1 MLLIL
6 MAALRP
12 ILALDM
18 NKIKRIVSAVFLA
31 ATLASVDSHAE
42 TLPVGYQLQVNAN
55 TIKVY
60 PKPDESEI
68 ALFEIPKGNLLD
80 VIEKQGDWY
89 RIKVSSINEL
99 GWVHSVPAEYGE
111 MTVSLLSNRG
121 PVGYALEGI
130 GNGQLIDGNE
140 TLLSKPIAT
149 PQKLVTLPPIDPS
162 QIPPPEANLPRDFI
176 PIEDRWR
183 LMQALGFK
191 FPWYDPYHQNEL
203 KGDLPVFHEWGEE
216 LFLNLGAI
224 SDTIVQYQR
233 VPLPVASQGSSYVGA
248 NNTFGRNTL
257 HAGVQNIILSA
268 DLSKG
273 DTTFKPPEW
282 ELKFS
287 PVLNRSYVKAA
298 ELGVLNVDPS
308 HGDTRSDG
316 YVGVQELFG
325 DLHLRNVSD
334 RYDFDSV
341 RVGIQPF
348 TSDFRGFLYQDV
360 PFGVRF
366 FGNRDNNQYQYN
378 LGWFKRI
385 EKDTNSGL
393 NDLSQG
399 FRNDDI
405 ITANLYIQ
413 DSLAK
418 GFTSQFSLTY
428 NVNHETEQHYNNNG
442 FLVRPLNVGDIR
454 PHNYHVTYLGY
465 AGEGHFDR
473 WNLSTTTY
481 LAYGYDSHNQISR
494 KPATIFA
501 GFHATELSRDFD
513 WVRIRANLAI
523 ASADSDP
530 YGGRE
535 TGFDAILENPNF
547 AGSDTSYFIR
557 QSIPLIG
564 GGALALTGGNGI
576 LPSLRS
582 SKDEGQSNFINPG
595 LFLLGIGADFDITPE
610 FRIFGNVSNLRFVDT
625 TVLGYLLSETPP
637 SNQLG
642 VDTSIGFHW
651 RPWLHQN
658 VIFNGSVAA
667 LIPGT
672 GLKQMYGTSQGTLY
686 SIVFNAVLTF

>member
-1 MLLIL
+1 
-6 MAALRP
+6 
-12 ILALDM
+12 M
-18 NKIKRIVSAVFLA
+18 NKYLFILRALGFSVV
-31 ATLASVDSHAE
+31 LASVHVYAE
-42 TLPVGYQLQVNAN
+42 TLPVGYQLQVNSNSIRVFA
-55 TIKVY
+55 
-60 PKPDESEI
+60 KPDESEI
-68 ALFEIPKGNLLD
+68 PLFEIPKGNLLD
-80 VIEKQGDWY
+80 VIEQQGDWY
-89 RIKVSSINEL
+89 RIRVSSINEL
-99 GWVHSVPAEYGE
+99 GWVHRVSIEYGE
-111 MTVSLLSNRG
+111 MSLSILSNRG
-121 PVGYALEGI
+121 PVGYALENV
-130 GNGQLIDGNE
+130 GNDPLIDGSE
-140 TLLSKPIAT
+140 ALRAKPMGA
-149 PQKLVTLPPIDPS
+149 PQKVVTLPPIDPS

-183 LMQALGFK
+183 LMQALGFQ

-203 KGDLPVFHEWGEE
+203 KGDLPLWGDDVF
-216 LFLNLGAI
+216 LSLGAI
-224 SDTIVQYQR
+224 SDTVLQAQR
-233 VPLPVASQGSSYVGA
+233 VPLPAASQSSSYTNS
-248 NNTFGRNTL
+248 NNTFGHNKL
-257 HAGVQNIILSA
+257 NVAVQNIILSA

-287 PVLNRSYVKAA
+287 PVINTNHVQAG
-298 ELGVLNVDPS
+298 EVGVLNVDPS
-308 HGDTRSDG
+308 RGTSRNDDF
-316 YVGVQELFG
+316 VGVQEMFA
-325 DLHLRNVSD
+325 DVHLRNVSD

-360 PFGVRF
+360 PFGVRL

-378 LGWFKRI
+378 LAWFKRI

-393 NDLSQG
+393 NDLAQG

-413 DSLAK
+413 DSIVK
-418 GFTSQFSLTY
+418 GYTSQFSWTY
-428 NVNHETEQHYNNNG
+428 NVNSEFDQHYNTNG
-442 FLVRPLNVGDIR
+442 FLVRPLIVGDTQ
-454 PHNYHVTYLGY
+454 PHRYHVHYLGY

-481 LAYGYDSHNQISR
+481 IAYGQDSHNPISR
-494 KPATIFA
+494 KSATIFS

-513 WVRIRANLAI
+513 WIRLRGNLAL
-523 ASADSDP
+523 ASGSNDP

-564 GGALALTGGNGI
+564 GGALALTGGNGL

-582 SKDEGQSNFINPG
+582 SKDEGQSNFVNPG
-595 LFLLGIGADFDITPE
+595 LFLLGVGADFDLTPE
-610 FRIFGNVSNLRFVDT
+610 LRVFGNISNLRFMDT
-625 TVLGYLLSETPP
+625 TVLGYLLTEAPP
-637 SNQLG
+637 DKALG
-642 VDTSIGFHW
+642 VDVSVGFHW

-667 LIPGT
+667 LVPGT
-672 GLKQMYGTSQGTLY
+672 GFKQMYGSSQGTLY
-686 SIVFNAVLTF
+686 SVVFNAVLTF

>member
-1 MLLIL
+1 MRKNIQPFAMKALMLVIILIGSQVL
-6 MAALRP
+6 
-12 ILALDM
+12 
-18 NKIKRIVSAVFLA
+18 
-31 ATLASVDSHAE
+31 AE

-55 TIKVY
+55 SIKVY
-60 PKPDESEI
+60 PKPDEAEI
-68 ALFEIPKGNLLD
+68 PLFEIPKGNLLD

-99 GWVHSVPAEYGE
+99 GWVHSIPAEYGE
-111 MTVSLLSNRG
+111 MTVSLLPNRG
-121 PVGYALEGI
+121 PVGYALENI
-130 GNGQLIDGNE
+130 GNDQRVDGNQPS
-140 TLLSKPIAT
+140 LSRPLSA
-149 PQKLVTLPPIDPS
+149 PQKLVTLPPIDPT

-203 KGDLPVFHEWGEE
+203 KGDLPVFPEWGEE
-216 LFLNLGAI
+216 LFLSLGVI
-224 SDTIVQYQR
+224 SDTVLQAQR
-233 VPLPVASQGSSYVGA
+233 VPLPAASQTSSYA
-248 NNTFGRNTL
+248 NSNNTFGHNKL
-257 HAGVQNIILSA
+257 NVAVQNIILSA

-287 PVLNRSYVKAA
+287 PVINTNHVQAG
-298 ELGVLNVDPS
+298 EVGVLNVDPS
-308 HGDTRSDG
+308 KGTSRNDSF
-316 YVGVQELFG
+316 VGVQEMFA
-325 DLHLRNVSD
+325 DVHLRNVSE

-360 PFGVRF
+360 PFGVRL

-378 LGWFKRI
+378 LAWFKRI

-393 NDLSQG
+393 NDLAQG

-413 DSLAK
+413 DSIVK
-418 GFTSQFSLTY
+418 GYTSQFSWTY
-428 NVNHETEQHYNNNG
+428 NVNKETDQHYNSNG
-442 FLVRPLNVGDIR
+442 FLVRPLIVGDTR
-454 PHNYHVTYLGY
+454 PHNYHVNYFGY

-473 WNLSTTTY
+473 WNVSTTSY
-481 LAYGYDSHNQISR
+481 LAYGYDSHNEISR

-501 GFHATELSRDFD
+501 GFHATEISRDFD
-513 WVRIRANLAI
+513 WIRVRGNLAL
-523 ASADSDP
+523 SSGSSDP

-564 GGALALTGGNGI
+564 GGALALTGGNGL

-595 LFLLGIGADFDITPE
+595 LFLLGVGADFDLTPE
-610 FRIFGNVSNLRFVDT
+610 LRAFGNISNLRFMDT
-625 TVLGYLLSETPP
+625 TVLGYLLTEAPP
-637 SNQLG
+637 DKALG
-642 VDTSIGFHW
+642 VDVSLGFHW

-672 GLKQMYGTSQGTLY
+672 GLKQMYGSSQGTLY